1 MIRNVFI
8 IHESGICLMSRTYR
22 GGTQNVDLLSPYLV
36 GISQFAKH
44 LLGDD
49 IREITLEKHTI
60 IYDLQETVMLA
71 IVTTGKRTAKR
82 KLNMILNKLYSAF
95 VEQYGEY
102 LQQEIIEPEIFG
114 NFTETVDQIMQVS
127 GVVKS

>member
-1 MIRNVFI
+1 
-8 IHESGICLMSRTYR
+8 MSRTYR

-71 IVTTGKRTAKR
+71 IVTTGKRPAKR
-82 KLNMILNKLYSAF
+82 KLNTILKKLYSEF
-95 VEQYGEY
+95 VEQYGEH
-102 LQQEIIEPEIFG
+102 LEQEIIEPEIFG
-114 NFTETVDQIMQVS
+114 KFTETMDEIMEGS